1 MSAERPRQD
10 GQAGGHPAIVV
21 IGDGDLSDETV
32 RALEASKARVTRLRQ
47 PDKGDVRSA
56 LEGVAIDYVAV
67 VARADAIVL
76 RMALMVRAVSKD
88 VPLLLTIFDP
98 GIAEQVARE
107 VPHTHVTSLADIVAP
122 SLAGPCIEQ
131 RYVAVTIEDD
141 QPVGLVEQ
149 DGGVSEEPIPR
160 FRPRRVE
167 AIARALFTPYDKSAG
182 MVLFGAIGLLAIFA
196 VEIVTAVFTLDQGIV
211 DATYG
216 SAKTLVTVDPNPKV
230 SDGPGWYKLFTSV
243 TMIIALLFAA
253 AFTAGLVNRVV
264 ERRLT
269 GLVGRNAVPR
279 RDHVVVVGL
288 GEVGLRLCLVL
299 RACRI
304 PLVAVESDE
313 HGESVG
319 LAKELGLPV
328 VVGRGA
334 DPSLMRRLSLAKARA
349 VAAVTADDLENI
361 SVAMTVRGISPDIRT
376 VLRVGDGDVA
386 NETRSL
392 LALGIIRDVHRI
404 AATLLAAKILGGDA
418 ESVVCLGDDAHL
430 RFPDGRLE
438 RAELDALVE

>member
-167 AIARALFTPYDKSAG
+167 GIARALFTPYDKSAG
-182 MVLFGAIGLLAIFA
+182 LVLF
-196 VEIVTAVFTLDQGIV
+196 
-211 DATYG
+211 
-216 SAKTLVTVDPNPKV
+216 
-230 SDGPGWYKLFTSV
+230 
-243 TMIIALLFAA
+243 
-253 AFTAGLVNRVV
+253 
-264 ERRLT
+264 
-269 GLVGRNAVPR
+269 
-279 RDHVVVVGL
+279 
-288 GEVGLRLCLVL
+288 
-299 RACRI
+299 
-304 PLVAVESDE
+304 
-313 HGESVG
+313 
-319 LAKELGLPV
+319 
-328 VVGRGA
+328 
-334 DPSLMRRLSLAKARA
+334 AR
-349 VAAVTADDLENI
+349 
-361 SVAMTVRGISPDIRT
+361 SGCW
-376 VLRVGDGDVA
+376 
-386 NETRSL
+386 RSS
-392 LALGIIRDVHRI
+392 RSR
-404 AATLLAAKILGGDA
+404 
-418 ESVVCLGDDAHL
+418 
-430 RFPDGRLE
+430 P
-438 RAELDALVE
+438 